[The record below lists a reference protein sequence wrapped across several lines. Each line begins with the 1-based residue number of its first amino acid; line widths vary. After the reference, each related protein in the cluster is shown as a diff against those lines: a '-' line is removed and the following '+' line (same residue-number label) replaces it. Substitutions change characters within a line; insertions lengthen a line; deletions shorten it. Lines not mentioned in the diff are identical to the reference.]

1 MAKQIIKDTRQ
12 AIPGT
17 GVTRAAANTGLLVT
31 FSHNAA
37 PPQPVDFPIEADITT
52 GATSII
58 QGVFLDYHSTA
69 SAEIGTKGVFRIAAA
84 STPATGHV
92 GRGIL
97 AAANG
102 EATQTAKAQ
111 GNIATGT
118 IVDIDIANEFYYV
131 DLNLPT

>member
-1 MAKQIIKDTRQ
+1 MAKQIIRDTRQ

-31 FSHNAA
+31 YSNNAA
-37 PPQPVDFPIEADITT
+37 PPQPVDYPIEANITT
-52 GATSII
+52 GAANII

-69 SAEIGTKGVFRIAAA
+69 SAEIGTKGVYRVKA
-84 STPATGHV
+84 STTPAAGNV
-92 GRGIL
+92 GMGIL
-97 AAANG
+97 PAADG
-102 EATQTAKAQ
+102 EATATAKAA

-118 IVDIDIANEFYYV
+118 IIGIDIPNEFFYV